1 VRGRR
6 RAGAAAPPVT
16 VAPDARGT
24 PLSGAAGAGA
34 VAPVKVEFVY
44 AGLRVR
50 SVARSL
56 AFYRRLGFRVH
67 RRGTMGHGGVWVHL
81 VYPGAAQRL
90 ELNYYP
96 RSSPYYEPVRR
107 GTEFDHLGFR
117 VSDVE
122 RWEATLRRRRFP
134 IVARVR
140 ETGENLVYTR
150 DPDGN
155 WVEFFGPVPKVVRRR
170 RRRARSPG

>member
-1 VRGRR
+1 MPR
-6 RAGAAAPPVT
+6 P
-16 VAPDARGT
+16 
-24 PLSGAAGAGA
+24 
-34 VAPVKVEFVY
+34 KVEFVY
-44 AGLRVR
+44 SGLRVR
-50 SVARSL
+50 NLARSL
-56 AFYRRLGFRVH
+56 RFYTKLGFKIF
-67 RRGTMGHGGVWVHL
+67 RRGRMEHGGSWVHL

-96 RSSPYYEPVRR
+96 RSNRFFEPFRR

-122 RWEATLRRRRFP
+122 RWVEELRRRRMP

-140 ETGENLVYTR
+140 EKHENIVYTR

-155 WVEFFGPVPKVVRRR
+155 WVEFFGPVPE
-170 RRRARSPG
+170 